1 VNAAVVT
8 VSDRSA
14 RGEREDASGPALV
27 RLLTGD
33 QWKIASSVIVPDN
46 KLAIVET
53 LLSLCD
59 ETGVNLLLTTGGTGA
74 GPRDVTPEATQMV
87 VERPFPGLAEALRR
101 ASEKHS
107 KYAMLSRGTA
117 GSRKHTLIVN
127 LPGHPKAITELW
139 PVLAPV
145 VGHACR
151 LLAGTDDPHV

>member
-14 RGEREDASGPALV
+14 RGEREDLSGPALAQV
-27 RLLTGD
+27 LQDAGWEVTS
-33 QWKIASSVIVPDN
+33 QIVVPDDR
-46 KLAIVET
+46 LAIVEA

-59 ETGVNLLLTTGGTGA
+59 ETRVNLLFTTGGTGA

-87 VERPFPGLAEALRR
+87 LERPFPGVAERLRR
-101 ASEKHS
+101 ESEKHS
-107 KYAMLSRGTA
+107 KYAMLSRGAA
-117 GSRKHTLIVN
+117 GSRGQTLVVN
-127 LPGHPKAITELW
+127 LPGSPKAIAQLW

-151 LLAGTDDPHV
+151 LLAGADDPHD